1 MINMAF
7 MPLYMWEM
15 WEVTPV
21 THARTDRHWKVVQY
35 SVWAESAISRKAAL
49 ESNNFKSII
58 IRIGETANRNVYL
71 QQNMQRKHL
80 LWWYSLGCPQT
91 SCWRRN
97 DIYLLQMLR
106 HSSKEGRVREKVHT
120 IQNAFSLFVFFGK
133 CSFNLLLLL
142 ETMLIPI
149 SPAMHMNHW
158 RPDKSFHR
166 SSLIDVSTNPWG
178 TNWDQ

>member
-1 MINMAF
+1 MGSLTTYMAF
-7 MPLYMWEM
+7 MPLYMWKM
-15 WEVTPV
+15 WDVAPV
-21 THARTDRHWKVVQY
+21 THGRTDGHWKVVQY

-58 IRIGETANRNVYL
+58 IRISETTNRNVYL

-97 DIYLLQMLR
+97 DIYLLQMPR

-120 IQNAFSLFVFFGK
+120 IQNAFSFFVCLENVLSTS
-133 CSFNLLLLL
+133 CSYLKLCWYRLALRNTWII
-142 ETMLIPI
+142 EGQT
-149 SPAMHMNHW
+149 N
-158 RPDKSFHR
+158 R
-166 SSLIDVSTNPWG
+166 SIDQV
-178 TNWDQ
+178 